1 MLEEKGRGLAA
12 WVRNVYILVYYI
24 GALLFLEFFNLRN
37 LCVEI
42 FVEVVNFGIATRT
55 NSRRDFR
62 LALLCLSFSLLL
74 LFSFRLLFFLVIYA
88 VAFCNTICLWL
99 LLFLL
104 SLYEYELLGWVLAAA
119 SGHLFPHAISLP
131 RTAPFSLFAV
141 ATPNTRSP
149 FRNLCTHKLKA
160 RREGEMGKNKKSSTQ
175 KINKRKAAKKWKTW
189 LHFYSHCSSCD
200 ITECR
205 PSRGK

>member
-24 GALLFLEFFNLRN
+24 GALFFLEFFNLRN

-104 SLYEYELLGWVLAAA
+104 SLYEYELLLGTRCRQWALVSARHFFAAD
-119 SGHLFPHAISLP
+119 SAI
-131 RTAPFSLFAV
+131 FSLCCRDSKHEKSISKFMYTQIESAQ
-141 ATPNTRSP
+141 RR
-149 FRNLCTHKLKA
+149 RN
-160 RREGEMGKNKKSSTQ
+160 G
-175 KINKRKAAKKWKTW
+175 
-189 LHFYSHCSSCD
+189 
-200 ITECR
+200 
-205 PSRGK
+205 